1 MRLTPV
7 HRLAVAGVAVA
18 ALYPRA
24 SVATAT
30 RASALDARIDWSRR
44 PPGGFA
50 PTEVPQFVAITS
62 DDNFGNEQPAA
73 VGGVKEYVRF
83 MQPLRNADGT
93 PARGTFFHTTMYYD
107 GNRESWLAARRDRH
121 ETAVHTRRHQN
132 GGLPGIAGMSSASCC
147 RPQHFSVQE
156 WIDEIGGA
164 RSALIG
170 DGGLGAA
177 SSDIVGHRAP
187 FLAYSDAM
195 FAAMSQLGLTYD
207 SSIPNCFGQ
216 GEDGRNC
223 SWPHTLHE
231 PSRDALTMEKTYG
244 WAPVG
249 AHPGLWE
256 VSPTTLVVPDD
267 SLSLKYGFRRG
278 LRARIE
284 GVRQRQGTL
293 PYPTVYDAATGRVSG
308 LDYSLLVDLMVA
320 PGEMLAIYKHTLD
333 LHLAGNRAPFI
344 VLSHAFLYAYEG
356 EANAQNTAT
365 LDVQRERWEA
375 FTAFVRYANSKPEV
389 RLRPVNEIVEWM
401 QHPMPLR

>member
-1 MRLTPV
+1 
-7 HRLAVAGVAVA
+7 
-18 ALYPRA
+18 
-24 SVATAT
+24 
-30 RASALDARIDWSRR
+30 
-44 PPGGFA
+44 
-50 PTEVPQFVAITS
+50 
-62 DDNFGNEQPAA
+62 
-73 VGGVKEYVRF
+73 
-83 MQPLRNADGT
+83 
-93 PARGTFFHTTMYYD
+93 
-107 GNRESWLAARRDRH
+107 
-121 ETAVHTRRHQN
+121 
-132 GGLPGIAGMSSASCC
+132 MSSAGCC
-147 RPQHFSVQE
+147 RPQRFSVQE

-195 FAAMSQLGLTYD
+195 FEAISQLGLTYD
-207 SSIPNCFGQ
+207 SSIPNCFGA

-231 PSRDALTMEKTYG
+231 ASRDALTMEKTYQ

-249 AHPGLWE
+249 AHPNIWE

-267 SLSLKYGFRRG
+267 SLSSKYGFTRG

-308 LDYSLLVDLMVA
+308 LDYSLLVDLMVT
-320 PGEMLAIYKHTLD
+320 PGEMLAIYKYTLD
-333 LHLAGNRAPFI
+333 LHLAGNRAPLV
-344 VLSHAFLYAYEG
+344 VLSHAFLYAYED

-375 FTAFVRYANSKPEV
+375 FTAFVRYANSKSEV

-401 QHPMPLR
+401 QHPTPLR